1 MKKFRLWPVLC
12 LALWQ
17 VSLLSAQPL
26 SSAPQPT
33 LNLDFARALDL
44 ARRNNPEWKAL
55 ETGPKAA
62 AGDLVQAGMTPN
74 PTVTLRSATEL
85 PISLEAAGLSVSQ
98 EFEMGNK
105 RAARLALA
113 DARLKAAEFRARE
126 TQRQLR
132 LQLQTDFTNSLYL
145 QELGQVRQE
154 LLSLSEETLSLTR
167 GRLKAGDVAAVDV
180 MQLETEVARRRAA
193 WQETV
198 GRLRVARA
206 GLARLLGEPA
216 EVELRLEGQLGAQ
229 AALPALANLQQLALQ
244 RADLLAAQSEL
255 EAAGKDI
262 ELQRARGVSNW
273 TASLGLARER
283 LQIDG
288 RAFRPQGV
296 VDGLDRSQWS
306 ATLSLSVPL
315 PLNDTNE
322 GNIQKAQAQQ
332 ENSLQQELTQRQKV
346 QAEVAQAY
354 YEWMAARQVA
364 DTLGNS
370 AVERARS
377 VMSLTNKAYNLG
389 FKTLL
394 NVLQVRE
401 DYINLQL
408 QRLETLRAQELALA
422 KLQAAIGGELP

>member
-1 MKKFRLWPVLC
+1 
-12 LALWQ
+12 
-17 VSLLSAQPL
+17 
-26 SSAPQPT
+26 
-33 LNLDFARALDL
+33 
-44 ARRNNPEWKAL
+44 
-55 ETGPKAA
+55 
-62 AGDLVQAGMTPN
+62 MTPN

-85 PISLEAAGLSVSQ
+85 PNNLESAGLSVSQ

-113 DARLKAAEFRARE
+113 ESRLRAAEFRARE

-132 LQLQTDFTNSLYL
+132 LTLQSDFANSLYL
-145 QELGQVRQE
+145 QELSQIREE
-154 LLSLSEETLSLTR
+154 LLVLSEETLRLTR

-193 WQETV
+193 LQETR
-198 GRLRVARA
+198 GKLRVAQA

-216 EVELRLEGQLGAQ
+216 EVELQLEGHLGAQ
-229 AALPALANLQQLALQ
+229 ASLPPLGELQQLALQ
-244 RADLLAAQSEL
+244 RADLLATQSEA
-255 EAAGKDI
+255 EAAAKDI
-262 ELQRARGVSNW
+262 ELQQARGVSNW

-283 LQIDG
+283 LQVDG

-296 VDGLDRSQWS
+296 VDGLDQSQWS
-306 ATLSLSVPL
+306 AILSLAIPL
-315 PLNDTNE
+315 PLNDTNQ
-322 GNIQKAQAQQ
+322 GNIEKAQALQ
-332 ENSLQQELTQRQKV
+332 ENAVQQELTQRQKV

-354 YEWMAARQVA
+354 YEWMAAHQVV
-364 DTLGNS
+364 DTLGSS

-377 VMSLTNKAYNLG
+377 VMNLTNKAYNLG

-408 QRLETLRAQELALA
+408 QRLDTLRSQELAWA
-422 KLQAAIGGELP
+422 RLQAAVGGELP

>member
-1 MKKFRLWPVLC
+1 MKKLRLLPVLC
-12 LALWQ
+12 FALWQ
-17 VSLLSAQPL
+17 VSLAWAQPA
-26 SSAPQPT
+26 SPPPTPT
-33 LNLDFARALDL
+33 LSVDFARALDL
-44 ARRNNPEWKAL
+44 ARRNNPEWRAL
-55 ETGPKAA
+55 ETGPRAA

-74 PTVTLRSATEL
+74 PMVTLRSATEL
-85 PISLEAAGLSVSQ
+85 PNNLESAGLSVSQ

-113 DARLKAAEFRARE
+113 ESRLRAAEFRARE

-132 LQLQTDFTNSLYL
+132 LTLQSDFANSLYL
-145 QELGQVRQE
+145 QELSQVRQE
-154 LLSLSEETLSLTR
+154 LLGLSEETLRLTR

-193 WQETV
+193 LQETR
-198 GRLRVARA
+198 GKLRVAQA

-216 EVELRLEGQLGAQ
+216 EVELQLEGHLGAQ
-229 AALPALANLQQLALQ
+229 ASLPPLGQLQQLALQ
-244 RADLLAAQSEL
+244 RADLLATQSEA
-255 EAAGKDI
+255 EAAAKDI
-262 ELQRARGVSNW
+262 ELQQARGVSNW

-283 LQIDG
+283 LQVDG

-296 VDGLDRSQWS
+296 VDGLDQSQWS
-306 ATLSLSVPL
+306 AILSLAIPL
-315 PLNDTNE
+315 PLNDTNQ
-322 GNIQKAQAQQ
+322 GNIEKAQALQ
-332 ENSLQQELTQRQKV
+332 ENAVQQELTQRQKV

-354 YEWMAARQVA
+354 YEWMAAHQVA
-364 DTLGNS
+364 DTLGSS

-377 VMSLTNKAYNLG
+377 VMNLTNKAYNLG

-408 QRLETLRAQELALA
+408 QRLDTLRSQELAWA
-422 KLQAAIGGELP
+422 RLQAAVGGELP